1 MSEVTYVHDNSK
13 NGLNPKAWGK
23 YFWKEIHFTTF
34 GYPINP
40 TDEDKEHYKNYFIY
54 KGYILPCVFCRKSY
68 QEFIKSD
75 PTKIDNYLENRE
87 SLTRWGYLMH
97 ELVNKKLGVTY
108 GISYEDMVQQ
118 YEKARIKCLPQF
130 KECITN
136 PIDKYE
142 ACLAIDK
149 SYCVI
154 IPIELAQK
162 FKQYAEERGLNDF
175 DNLEYYQTIIHDHDN
190 DKRNKECHDII
201 TNMVNNNILSTEKT
215 GVYKGLPTIDEL
227 KLISKLSSNLSVD
240 QLKKISNKIKY
251 ENHFELV
258 PKK

>member
-1 MSEVTYVHDNSK
+1 MTYVHDNSK

-23 YFWKEIHFTTF
+23 YNWKEIHFTTF

-40 TDEDKEHYKNYFIY
+40 SDEDKEHYRNYFLY
-54 KGYILPCVFCRKSY
+54 KGYTLPCEFCRKSY
-68 QEFIKSD
+68 QEFVTSD
-75 PTKIDNYLENRE
+75 PTNINNYLVDRD
-87 SLTRWGYLMH
+87 SLTKWGYLLH
-97 ELVNKKLGVTY
+97 ERVNEKLGITY
-108 GISYEDMVQQ
+108 GLSYTDFVQL

-154 IPIELAQK
+154 IPIELVQK
-162 FKQYAEERGLNDF
+162 FKQYAEERGLRDF
-175 DNLEYYQTIIHDHDN
+175 DNLEYYHKLTQNHPD

-201 TNMVNNNILSTEKT
+201 TRMVENNILSTEKT
-215 GVYKGLPTIDEL
+215 GIYKGLPTIDEL
-227 KLISKLSSNLSVD
+227 KLISKLSSNLSVE
-240 QLKKISNKIKY
+240 QLKKIADKIKY
-251 ENHFELV
+251 ENHFELTTQ
-258 PKK
+258 KK